1 MLLYGIM
8 PQIMPPHGY
17 RSITVEA
24 VLFDK
29 LNAAWMQSK
38 EKPRPSFSDWVE
50 RILWRELEERSGR

>member
-1 MLLYGIM
+1 M